1 MKRFP
6 ATLRLVDRAP
16 AVQRI
21 GASLRDLA
29 VIGGGLGAL
38 TVAGA
43 LVRRRLDPPQP
54 SLRTTDL
61 LVAATTVLPTGAYL
75 ALGEAGPR
83 QAAWGK
89 RGAGLRVVTIDGE
102 RAGPGRIA
110 VRTAVKLLPWQLAH
124 IAVARLVRQV
134 DAPVTIW
141 TTDALSLLLAAASVA
156 LAVRDPRGRALHDRL
171 AGTRV
176 VAS

>member
-1 MKRFP
+1 MPAISRF
-6 ATLRLVDRAP
+6 
-16 AVQRI
+16 

-38 TVAGA
+38 TVVGA
-43 LVRRRLDPPQP
+43 LVRSRIDLPQP
-54 SLRTTDL
+54 SLRATDL
-61 LVAATTVLPTGAYL
+61 LVAGATVLPTAVYL
-75 ALGEAGPR
+75 AAGEAGPR

-89 RGAGLRVVTIDGE
+89 RRAGLRVVAADGG
-102 RAGPGRIA
+102 RAGLGRIA

-124 IAVARLVRQV
+124 IAVARLIRQV
-134 DAPVTIW
+134 DSPVTIW
-141 TTDALSLLLAAASVA
+141 TTDGASLLLAAASVT
-156 LAVRDPRGRALHDRL
+156 LAVRDPRGRALHDRV